1 MLARSAIRSRVDT
14 LAVTAL
20 GLAALA
26 PTTRAQTP
34 VQPPAVRRDSVR
46 RDALRRAARDS
57 TRNPATLGAVRVTGV
72 RSGVS
77 LRNAGPVP
85 VDRVPLAPLAN
96 LGQQEVTQSLNYA
109 VPSFYS
115 TTQTQADGA
124 DHVDFASL
132 RALGA
137 DQTLVLVDG
146 KRRHTSALLHLGDN
160 VGQGTSGVDLNS
172 LPAAAIE
179 RVEVLRDGAAA
190 QYGSDA
196 IAGVMNF
203 VLRSTTDAPRV
214 SLQAGQTTHGD
225 GQSVRADLYAGHPLL
240 TTSDGRTGFIA
251 VTGEVRYR
259 EPTNRVGAWQGNVY
273 TGNLFNFGSIGRNG
287 EYTTTADSAAD
298 QARQRARGFDPYHV
312 QRIGDSRLANG
323 TLFVNAAIPL
333 GASHILGD
341 SAELYAFG
349 GLTRRQGQATAFYRF
364 PADASVSDTTRYP
377 DGYLPFINSRISD
390 GSVAGGVRGTHG
402 AWRYDL
408 SADAGLNTFGFEV
421 THSLNPSLGATSP
434 TTFDAG
440 RLQYAANTTRI
451 DLGRALFGAR
461 ADGAPRANLNLG
473 AEWRLEH
480 YRIRAGDEA
489 SWRDYGATAGDGT
502 PLQGGAEGFP
512 GFAPRDA
519 TSRWRNNVAAYTDL
533 ELAATERLTIDGA
546 VRAERYS
553 DFGTRAIGK
562 IAGLYRLPG
571 GRAALRGAY
580 NTGFRA
586 PSVQQLYT
594 SKVST
599 IFVND
604 RPVNA
609 GFFANDDPVTRA
621 LGVATLRPET
631 SRNVSGGVVLE
642 PVRRL
647 VLQLDAY
654 QILVRDRILASGVL
668 QRGDDTSAVARALAS
683 YPNVGAVQFMTNAA
697 DTRTRGLDA
706 SVAYPIVLRTNVLAL
721 SLGAN
726 YGTTRIR
733 GPIRT
738 PTGLG
743 GVPLFNR
750 QELSYIEDAYPASKY
765 VASARW
771 QTLGGFT
778 ALARATRF
786 GRVTSI
792 NLFGP
797 DETVPPAIIADV
809 NVGRRVG
816 RYDLSVG
823 ADNLFDRLPPLQN
836 YANSYFGIFNYAKV
850 APYGIRGRFVYVNM
864 AVRL

>member
-1 MLARSAIRSRVDT
+1 MPHPRPRAAAALGSFALGTA
-14 LAVTAL
+14 AL
-20 GLAALA
+20 GLAATA
-26 PTTRAQTP
+26 RAQTP
-34 VQPPAVRRDSVR
+34 PARPDSLRRDS
-46 RDALRRAARDS
+46 AR
-57 TRNPATLGAVRVTGV
+57 TTARLGAVRVAGV
-72 RSGVS
+72 RTGVS

-85 VDRVPLAPLAN
+85 VDRVPIAAVAN
-96 LGQQEVTQSLNYA
+96 VGQQEITQSLNYA

-115 TTQTQADGA
+115 VTQTQADGA

-172 LPAAAIE
+172 LPAAAVE

-203 VLRSTTDAPRV
+203 VLKSSTDAPRLSV
-214 SLQAGQTTHGD
+214 QAGQTTHGD
-225 GQSVRADLYAGHPLL
+225 GQSVRADVYAGRPLR
-240 TTSDGRTGFIA
+240 TTSDGRTGFVA
-251 VTGEVRYR
+251 LTGEVRYR
-259 EPTNRVGAWQGNVY
+259 EPTNRVGVWQGNVY

-287 EYTTTADSAAD
+287 EYNSVADSAAD
-298 QARQRARGFDPYHV
+298 VARQRARNFNLYRV

-323 TLFVNAAIPL
+323 TLFLNSALPL
-333 GASHILGD
+333 GASRLLGD
-341 SAELYAFG
+341 SAEAYAFG

-364 PADASVSDTTRYP
+364 PADPAVSDTAVYP
-377 DGYLPFINSRISD
+377 DGYLPFIDARIWD
-390 GSVAGGVRGTHG
+390 GSLAGGLRGTRG

-408 SADAGLNTFGFEV
+408 SADAGLNSFGFLV
-421 THSLNPSLGATSP
+421 THSLNPSLGDASP
-434 TTFDAG
+434 TSFDAG
-440 RLQYAANTTRI
+440 RLQYAANTTRL
-451 DLGRALFGAR
+451 DLGRALFGALPNG
-461 ADGAPRANLNLG
+461 DPRANLNLG
-473 AEWRLEH
+473 AEWRVEN

-489 SWRDYGATAGDGT
+489 SWRDYGAAAADGT
-502 PLQGGAEGFP
+502 PLGGGAEGFP
-512 GFAPRDA
+512 GFEPRDA
-519 TSRWRNNVAAYTDL
+519 TSRWRNNVGAYADL
-533 ELAATERLTIDGA
+533 ELAATERLTLDGA
-546 VRAERYS
+546 LRAERYS
-553 DFGTRAIGK
+553 DFGGKGIGK

-571 GRAALRGAY
+571 GRAALRAAY

-599 IFVND
+599 IFVDN
-604 RPVNA
+604 RPVNS

-621 LGVATLRPET
+621 LGVAPLRPET
-631 SRNVSGGVVLE
+631 SRNASAGLVLE

-647 VLQLDAY
+647 VLQVDGY
-654 QILVRDRILASGVL
+654 QVLVHDRILASGVL
-668 QRGDDTSAVARALAS
+668 ERGDDTTAIARALAA
-683 YPNVGAVQFMTNAA
+683 YPDVQAVQFMTNAV
-697 DTRTRGLDA
+697 DTRTRGVDA
-706 SVAYPIVLRTNVLAL
+706 SAAYPVIFGTNVLAL

-733 GPIRT
+733 GPVRT
-738 PTGLG
+738 PTGIG

-765 VASARW
+765 VATARW
-771 QTLGGFT
+771 QTYGGFT

-797 DETVPPAIIADV
+797 DEAVPAAVIADV
-809 NVGRRVG
+809 NVGRRFG
-816 RYDLSVG
+816 RYELSAG
-823 ADNLFDRLPPLQN
+823 ADNLFDKLPPLQN
-836 YANSYFGIFNYAKV
+836 YDNSYFGIFNYSKV
-850 APYGIRGRFVYVNM
+850 APYGIRGRFVYVNF
-864 AVRL
+864 AARL